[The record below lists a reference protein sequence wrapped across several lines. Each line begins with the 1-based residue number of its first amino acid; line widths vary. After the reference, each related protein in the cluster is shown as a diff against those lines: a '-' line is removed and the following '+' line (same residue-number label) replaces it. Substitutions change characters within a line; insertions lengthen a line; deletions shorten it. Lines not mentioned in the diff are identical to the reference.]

1 MLQNNLS
8 VTSFTLCVHECPMN
22 IILSSCSVPN
32 LRYEPLTLHIKTCTS
47 SVAILIIF
55 VYAFNRN
62 KHAKLKPPS
71 TFQTSDI
78 ELLSPKIET

>member
-8 VTSFTLCVHECPMN
+8 VTSFTLFVNECPMN
-22 IILSSCSVPN
+22 IILSSYSVPN
-32 LRYEPLTLHIKTCTS
+32 LRYGPLTLHIKTCTPS
-47 SVAILIIF
+47 MAILIIF
-55 VYAFNRN
+55 VYAFYRK

-78 ELLSPKIET
+78 KLLSPKIKT